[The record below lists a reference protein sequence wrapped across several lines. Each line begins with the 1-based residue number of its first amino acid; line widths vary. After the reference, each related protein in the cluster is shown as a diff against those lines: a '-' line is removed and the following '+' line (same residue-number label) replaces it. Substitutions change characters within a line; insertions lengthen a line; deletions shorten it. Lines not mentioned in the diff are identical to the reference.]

1 MTLQHRASDTGK
13 PLPPEAEARM
23 RKEKRHEWC
32 RRCWGDWW
40 KNNALLVIAIGL
52 IIVGAGTTF
61 ISIQFYLDQS
71 KTREQAKALCA
82 RSKILGPYSTRF
94 LIRENIYPANVF
106 VMFNGKKTSLADL
119 AISSIPTRCD

>member
-1 MTLQHRASDTGK
+1 MTPQHRASDTGK

-61 ISIQFYLDQS
+61 ISTQFYLRSEQDPRAGKGATCAQQDPWPVLN
-71 KTREQAKALCA
+71 TLLDPREHLP
-82 RSKILGPYSTRF
+82 G
-94 LIRENIYPANVF
+94 
-106 VMFNGKKTSLADL
+106 
-119 AISSIPTRCD
+119 